1 MLSASSSNN
10 HSLLDFGRSGE
21 TSQSAG
27 QPAGSFDFLP
37 SVSFDDLQTSIESA
51 STEFTLTQFPSP
63 TGARSILESEGMTD
77 SKMPDRS
84 YTTQTASTASR
95 GPPPALTTRPAR
107 SASLKRPST
116 AGRQPSVSSI
126 HPAASTQHDGSVVPG
141 TTRNRRQSHYP
152 PVSNTVVGKPPRKSV
167 GPGIISSDSTET
179 LTINTKRRPSLASEK
194 DAGDFSRVSMDSPS
208 SALNGESLRYMGS
221 TRAAKAKSVQ
231 PPPRS
236 SQGGLLTSD
245 PLSAEPNR
253 FSTLAPRSPHT
264 SGRGSTPSSAAKRA
278 SMKPS
283 SHHSSHVHGLGA
295 RTISPTDTRRAKR
308 MSTMPTS
315 QSLNQIMS
323 VPPPPPVSM
332 DTRAE
337 SRSPSMIPRK
347 ASGTPSSA
355 RTTPDINRKSYS
367 SGLSV
372 GSSTSFNTVRTSI
385 GSTQPR
391 ISQSSSASRLPAPKH
406 TTVHNPAPAEETEEV
421 PPVPAIPKAYESPK
435 GSPAEIAFVEKK
447 KSSLHFADA
456 MSIHSNSTG
465 SISMPVQPEPSKV
478 QRKPSARKSSYVPVA
493 NTEEEKPSTPSQ
505 KKSLQPLSL
514 PPISLGPLNI
524 PTVGKESWFP
534 DHSTDER
541 DLSPP
546 PSRLLPKTP
555 STPMTASRST
565 FFSKSRYEDIADMPS
580 LRSSST
586 VNMTQ
591 RLTPTPGA
599 SSTDSSLVLKDV
611 DQKPSISP
619 FLSSSAPKGGFEHM
633 FLKRSK
639 TGGDDPNMTAPV
651 VSEHLHQKP
660 AGPRALKT
668 EKLDTKSPTPGP
680 NPDEP
685 ATPSSISSLRR
696 KLSLTWKRG
705 NSKSGSTA
713 STETTEKPSLPQQ
726 KPHQQHQPP
735 PRQDS
740 MPPPRIPVSATVNN
754 LSTTKPASPSPAV
767 KSNGGYLESRRRKS
781 SAASLGTYV
790 SHDRTKSD
798 TWGSKKDT
806 PDSSTMP
813 TTRNTSVMHK
823 FLKPKASSNTMRNL
837 DSWTAELD
845 KDDMAAEEEMK
856 KMGSRRKETEIAAR
870 TIDALRKRATPK
882 ERVGPHE
889 AIRIA
894 MLNIYERGEIIDY
907 DDVYFCGTQN
917 AHKVV
922 GDLHSDAPNFGYDDE
937 RGDYSIVPGDHLSY
951 RYEIVDVLGK
961 GSFGQVVRC
970 IDHKLG
976 VLVAVKIIRNKK
988 RFHQQALVEVN
999 ILQKLREWVRFV
1011 KLLSKLM

>member
-1 MLSASSSNN
+1 
-10 HSLLDFGRSGE
+10 
-21 TSQSAG
+21 
-27 QPAGSFDFLP
+27 
-37 SVSFDDLQTSIESA
+37 
-51 STEFTLTQFPSP
+51 
-63 TGARSILESEGMTD
+63 
-77 SKMPDRS
+77 
-84 YTTQTASTASR
+84 
-95 GPPPALTTRPAR
+95 
-107 SASLKRPST
+107 
-116 AGRQPSVSSI
+116 
-126 HPAASTQHDGSVVPG
+126 
-141 TTRNRRQSHYP
+141 
-152 PVSNTVVGKPPRKSV
+152 
-167 GPGIISSDSTET
+167 
-179 LTINTKRRPSLASEK
+179 
-194 DAGDFSRVSMDSPS
+194 
-208 SALNGESLRYMGS
+208 
-221 TRAAKAKSVQ
+221 
-231 PPPRS
+231 
-236 SQGGLLTSD
+236 
-245 PLSAEPNR
+245 
-253 FSTLAPRSPHT
+253 
-264 SGRGSTPSSAAKRA
+264 
-278 SMKPS
+278 
-283 SHHSSHVHGLGA
+283 
-295 RTISPTDTRRAKR
+295 

-315 QSLNQIMS
+315 QSLNHIMS

-347 ASGTPSSA
+347 TSGTPSSA

-372 GSSTSFNTVRTSI
+372 GSNMSFNTVRTSV
-385 GSTQPR
+385 GSSQPR

-406 TTVHNPAPAEETEEV
+406 ATVHNPPAAEETEEV

-435 GSPAEIAFVEKK
+435 GSPAEIVVLERK
-447 KSSLHFADA
+447 KSGLSGLDTR
-456 MSIHSNSTG
+456 SIQSS
-465 SISMPVQPEPSKV
+465 SAASMSMPVHPEPSKLHS
-478 QRKPSARKSSYVPVA
+478 KPSTRKSSYMPPTGV
-493 NTEEEKPSTPSQ
+493 NDEKPATPSQ

-524 PTVGKESWFP
+524 PSVGKDSWYP
-534 DHSTDER
+534 DSSEVGD
-541 DLSPP
+541 DSSPP

-555 STPMTASRST
+555 STPMTASRSA
-565 FFSKSRYEDIADMPS
+565 FFSKTRYDDTMEMPS

-586 VNMTQ
+586 VHGTH
-591 RLTPTPGA
+591 RLTPTPDA
-599 SSTDSSLVLKDV
+599 SSTDSSLGIKEI

-619 FLSSSAPKGGFEHM
+619 FLSSSAPKGGFEHS

-651 VSEHLHQKP
+651 LGDHLHQKP

-668 EKLDTKSPTPGP
+668 DKPIPKSPTPGP
-680 NPDEP
+680 NDEP
-685 ATPSSISSLRR
+685 ATPSSMSSLRR

-705 NSKSGSTA
+705 SSKNSSNAAAEPS
-713 STETTEKPSLPQQ
+713 EKPAMPQQ
-726 KPHQQHQPP
+726 QFHPP
-735 PRQDS
+735 ARQDS

-754 LSTTKPASPSPAV
+754 LSSAKQQASPSPPV
-767 KSNGGYLESRRRKS
+767 KQNGGYLESRRRKS
-781 SAASLGTYV
+781 SAASLGTFV

-806 PDSSTMP
+806 PDLSTMP

-823 FLKPKASSNTMRNL
+823 FLKPKGSSSAMRNG
-837 DSWTAELD
+837 DSWSADLD
-845 KDDMAAEEEMK
+845 KDDVAAEEEMK

-894 MLNIYERGEIIDY
+894 ILNIYERGEIIDY
-907 DDVYFCGTQN
+907 NDVYFCGTQN

-922 GDLHSDAPNFGYDDE
+922 GDLQSDAPNFGYDDE
-937 RGDYSIVPGDHLSY
+937 RGDYTIVPGDHLAY

-999 ILQKLREWVRFV
+999 ILQKLREWVSSSPSLI
-1011 KLLSKLM
+1011 LLVVNTDSIEGSA